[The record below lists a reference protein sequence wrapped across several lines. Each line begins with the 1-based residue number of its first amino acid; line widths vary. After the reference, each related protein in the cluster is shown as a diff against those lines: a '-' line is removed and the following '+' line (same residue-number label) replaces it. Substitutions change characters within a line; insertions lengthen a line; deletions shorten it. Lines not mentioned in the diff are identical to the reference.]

1 MRNSQENM
9 DPSTSITNFVPLE
22 KIGEGSFS
30 SVYKVRR
37 ISDDQIYALK
47 KVHEDLVRLKSP
59 PSRKN
64 RNITL

>member
-1 MRNSQENM
+1 MRNSQEKI

-47 KVHEDLVRLKSP
+47 KVHGGFIQIKIAALKE
-59 PSRKN
+59 K
-64 RNITL
+64 